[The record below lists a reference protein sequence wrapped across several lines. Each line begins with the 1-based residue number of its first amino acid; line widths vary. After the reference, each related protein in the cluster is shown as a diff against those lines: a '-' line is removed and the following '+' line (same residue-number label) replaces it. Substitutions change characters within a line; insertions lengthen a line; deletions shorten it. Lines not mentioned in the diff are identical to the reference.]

1 MNQSVLYK
9 KEAEVLQGLQQI
21 FDLTGYLTELSSR
34 KENGM
39 TDILRAEHPEVG
51 IHGDEVL
58 GEYYFLPALTDKVDA
73 MNLVISMTLTD
84 SLKKEAVTR
93 IQTAITKIN
102 AVLPFGAFV
111 LDVSEE
117 ILSYRYVAVCFE
129 QEDAD
134 QIVKKASYLI
144 AMALQF
150 TALWI
155 DSLLDLEGGRLSE
168 ADFLELFFQYGTG
181 AEQTQ

>member
-1 MNQSVLYK
+1 MDQNMLYK
-9 KEAEVLQGLQQI
+9 KETEVLQGLQQI
-21 FDLTGYLTELSSR
+21 FDLTGYLTELSGR
-34 KENGM
+34 KENGL

-84 SLKKEAVTR
+84 SLEKAAVDR
-93 IQTAITKIN
+93 IRMAITKIN
-102 AVLPFGAFV
+102 SVLPFGAFV
-111 LDVSEE
+111 LDASEE
-117 ILSYRYVAVCFE
+117 ILSYRYVAVCLE

-134 QIVKKASYLI
+134 LIVRKASYLI

-155 DSLLDLEGGRLSE
+155 DPLLDLEGGRLSE
-168 ADFLELFFQYGTG
+168 TEFLEQFSQYGVQTG
-181 AEQTQ
+181 KAQ